1 MTLSPPDL
9 ATPAQPPTDGVRELL
24 AFAALTV
31 ATYLVGALVLVTIF
45 GSSGW

>member
-1 MTLSPPDL
+1 MTLTPPDM

-31 ATYLVGALVLVTIF
+31 GAYLLGACALAGVHFF
-45 GSSGW
+45 GP